1 MSPFSWKGVQR
12 SLKSVGGGA
21 MHFDI
26 RVDKNLT
33 YEGGSQSQPRYF
45 FEVDMSSVLPGE
57 GRTAR
62 LPVFW
67 RPNPARHPL
76 VKELY
81 WTQILG
87 TTVEKGNLDALER
100 VVPEAIEAVVD
111 YGTLPYYLL
120 SLPIWDKLP
129 IYLSGDKLC
138 LHLPD
143 GPTLTAEDIGQ
154 LWRRLGDHLLGIGKL
169 HSRQEIAVRI
179 VLWKD
184 LQTYPMALALGNG
197 NVWIPIFSHPGSEG
211 FRLNYDAIGVPSR
224 FLDVA
229 DVFALRREV
238 AADLAERRAI
248 MSPFELRMDQVGEDV
263 WEALQSYVSPS
274 GYVLSYFGEEARVQM
289 PVYEVDGEAF
299 AVDRNS
305 KPSLIFSPDFD
316 ELLRHVTEE
325 LIRARR
331 LPRATILTLEAAAP
345 QEEGGPT

>member
-1 MSPFSWKGVQR
+1 MSPFSWKGMQR
-12 SLKSVGGGA
+12 NLRNMGGGA

-33 YEGGSQSQPRYF
+33 YEEGSQSQPRYF
-45 FEVDMSSVLPGE
+45 FDADLSSVLPGE

-111 YGTLPYYLL
+111 YGTLPYYIL

-129 IYLSGDKLC
+129 IYPSGGKLC

-169 HSRQEIAVRI
+169 HSRQEIGVSI

-184 LQTYPMALALGNG
+184 LQTYPMALAFSNG
-197 NVWIPIFSHPGSEG
+197 SVWIPIFSQPAVEG
-211 FRLNYDAIGVPSR
+211 LRLNYDVIGVPSR

-229 DVFALRREV
+229 EVFALRRQI
-238 AADLAERRAI
+238 AADLVDTRA
-248 MSPFELRMDQVGEDV
+248 MTSPFDLKIEQVGEEV
-263 WEALQSYVSPS
+263 WEAIEGQVKPS
-274 GYVLSYFGEEARVQM
+274 GYVLSYFGEDARVEM

-305 KPSLIFSPDFD
+305 KPNLIFSSNFD
-316 ELLRHVTEE
+316 DLLQHVTEE

-331 LPRATILTLEAAAP
+331 LPRATILTLEVAGP
-345 QEEGGPT
+345 QEEGGPR